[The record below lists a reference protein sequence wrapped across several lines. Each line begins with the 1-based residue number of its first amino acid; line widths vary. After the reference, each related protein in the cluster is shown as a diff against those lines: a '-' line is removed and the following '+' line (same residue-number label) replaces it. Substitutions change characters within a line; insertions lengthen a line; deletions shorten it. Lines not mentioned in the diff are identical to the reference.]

1 MGTIL
6 GFMFIIGLGILFFGL
21 CWLLFNLIK
30 KHQLRISGIVTITGL
45 IVTIISFVFSYYY
58 TYSDT
63 NNANDYQGTGNYAS
77 SDSDTSKDTTPETSS
92 SESKE
97 ILSLNQEYK
106 NKNFGIKV
114 TQADQNFNEHGRG
127 LVNDDIFKL
136 SQENG
141 VQITIDYTN
150 YDMTSFLPSIFDFTV
165 YDDGNKTAKILNQQD
180 GQDAVSKGR
189 TGTTTFWVNLQ
200 KPYSETKYIEIEYSN
215 SDVIFRIPLNH

>member
-1 MGTIL
+1 MDTIL

-30 KHQLRISGIVTITGL
+30 KHQLRIPGIVTITGL
-45 IVTIISFVFSYYY
+45 IVTIIGFIGSYYY
-58 TYSDT
+58 TYSDI
-63 NNANDYQGTGNYAS
+63 NNNDDYQDTSSYAS
-77 SDSDTSKDTTPETSS
+77 SNNDTSKNKTSEKSS

-106 NKNFGIKV
+106 NRNFGIKV
-114 TQADQNFNEHGRG
+114 TQADQNFSEIGRS
-127 LVNDDIFKL
+127 LINSDVFEL

-141 VQITIDYTN
+141 VQITVDYTN
-150 YDMTSFLPSIFDFTV
+150 YNMTSFLPSIFDFTV
-165 YDDGNKTAKILNQQD
+165 YDNGNKTAKILNQQD